1 MAYEWLASE
10 YERLSPLTQDTRVLL
25 ERWFHAIEDGS
36 INRYRPDPRYVVVI
50 EQSACD
56 AIVDR
61 IELEF
66 AHELRSWASQEAAG
80 SYDSGPGFDRLT
92 PPQRLA
98 LAQQLHSLKRK
109 HKRTNSDPAYSPYG
123 HYPPQVAREQAVM
136 PSPPEWLVN
145 ADHIS

>member
-1 MAYEWLASE
+1 MAYIWEHSE
-10 YERLSPLTQDTRVLL
+10 YERLSPLTQDARVLL
-25 ERWFHAIEDGS
+25 ERWFRAIEDGS
-36 INRYRPDPRYVVVI
+36 VNRYRPDPRYVVVI

-56 AIVDR
+56 AIIDR

-66 AHELRSWASQEAAG
+66 ARELRAWASQKTAG

-109 HKRTNSDPAYSPYG
+109 HKRTNSDPAYAPYG
-123 HYPPQVAREQAVM
+123 WYPPQVAREQAVM

-145 ADHIS
+145 AD